1 MSSPDR
7 YLRAIYALERSR
19 EGDTHVTTGAVADVL
34 DIHPSS
40 ATEMFAKLDDRGLL
54 RYEKYEGVR
63 LTDRGRARGRSL
75 LENSCV
81 LQRFL
86 RDVLDVEQYREEAN
100 AIEPVLDPEVAD
112 RLSTLID
119 RPAECPS
126 CFDEESGRCGHM
138 GE

>member
-34 DIHPSS
+34 DVHPSS
-40 ATEMFAKLDDRGLL
+40 ATEMFAKLDDRDLL

-63 LTDRGRARGRSL
+63 LTERGRARGRSL
-75 LENSCV
+75 LENSCI

-86 RDVLDVEQYREEAN
+86 RDVLDVEGYREEAQ
-100 AIEPVLDPEVAD
+100 AIEPVLDPEVAE

-119 RPAECPS
+119 RRSQCPR